1 MTGKAPI
8 DFTKF
13 TATGAL
19 ASYISEG
26 SCGAFQP
33 MNVNFG
39 IIEPLDIRIKVKSK
53 RYEAISARA
62 LDRLNKIIGEL

>member
-1 MTGKAPI
+1 
-8 DFTKF
+8 
-13 TATGAL
+13 
-19 ASYISEG
+19 
-26 SCGAFQP
+26 